1 MAFLVAPGLAAGLI
15 FILMILYCLFI
26 PGFWKIPGIWTSL
39 KNYDPN
45 DVVGQAGLEQQYESD
60 LQGTKGIS
68 KFRIDAQGKNLGEI
82 GEEQAP
88 VPGKNLVLTP
98 AQLVANGGIQP
109 VILDSAAVRAT
120 AGFGI
125 SWKSPVGP
133 VRLDLAYPIKK
144 ESFDKTQLFHVSFGT
159 RF

>member
-1 MAFLVAPGLAAGLI
+1 M
-15 FILMILYCLFI
+15 
-26 PGFWKIPGIWTSL
+26 
-39 KNYDPN
+39 
-45 DVVGQAGLEQQYESD
+45 
-60 LQGTKGIS
+60 
-68 KFRIDAQGKNLGEI
+68 
-82 GEEQAP
+82 
-88 VPGKNLVLTP
+88 
-98 AQLVANGGIQP
+98 
-109 VILDSAAVRAT
+109 ILDSAAVRAT